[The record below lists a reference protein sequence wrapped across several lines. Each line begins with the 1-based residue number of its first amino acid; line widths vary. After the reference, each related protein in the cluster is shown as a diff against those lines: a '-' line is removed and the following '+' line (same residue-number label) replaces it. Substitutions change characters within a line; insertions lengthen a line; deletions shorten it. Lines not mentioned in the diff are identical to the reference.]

1 MRGFP
6 RKYNLWYLAFF
17 TVMMY
22 NGGTKAKCE
31 RKRTMKKT
39 IGQKI
44 AEKRKAKGLTQE
56 MLAEAMGVSS
66 QAVSKW
72 ENDLSCPDITLL
84 PSLTKRLGMTLDELL
99 IDEDDAPKA
108 EVVPKEERKDFNK
121 MMLRI
126 YVRSAGGDL
135 VKVNLPLPL
144 IKALMD
150 MGVSPSVVGG
160 EKIKDVN
167 VDWSSIILMIE
178 NGVIGKL
185 VEVESANGDTVEI
198 VVE

>member
-1 MRGFP
+1 
-6 RKYNLWYLAFF
+6 
-17 TVMMY
+17 MMVQKR
-22 NGGTKAKCE
+22 NAKG
-31 RKRTMKKT
+31 RRAMKKS

-84 PSLTKRLGMTLDELL
+84 PSLTKKLGMTLDELL

-108 EVVPKEERKDFNK
+108 EVVPQEERKDFNK

-126 YVRSAGGDL
+126 YVRSADGDL

-185 VEVESANGDTVEI
+185 VEVESADGDTVEI

>member
-1 MRGFP
+1 
-6 RKYNLWYLAFF
+6 
-17 TVMMY
+17 
-22 NGGTKAKCE
+22 
-31 RKRTMKKT
+31 MKKT

-44 AEKRKAKGLTQE
+44 AEKRKANGLTQE
-56 MLAEAMGVSS
+56 SLADAMGVSA

-84 PSLTKRLGMTLDELL
+84 PSLTKKLGMTLDELL

-108 EVVPKEERKDFNK
+108 EVVPQEERKDFNK

-126 YVRSAGGDL
+126 YVRSADGDL

-150 MGVSPSVVGG
+150 MGVSPNVVGG
-160 EKIKDVN
+160 EKIKDAHI
-167 VDWSSIILMIE
+167 DWSSIILMIE

-185 VEVESANGDTVEI
+185 VEVESSDGDTVEI

>member
-1 MRGFP
+1 MVQKR
-6 RKYNLWYLAFF
+6 N
-17 TVMMY
+17 
-22 NGGTKAKCE
+22 AKG
-31 RKRTMKKT
+31 RRAMKKS

-84 PSLTKRLGMTLDELL
+84 PSLTKKLGMTLDELL

-108 EVVPKEERKDFNK
+108 EVVPQEERKDFNK

-126 YVRSAGGDL
+126 NVKSADGSL
-135 VKVNLPLPL
+135 VKVNLPMPL

-150 MGVSPSVVGG
+150 MGVSPNVVGG
-160 EKIKDVN
+160 EKIKDAHI
-167 VDWSSIILMIE
+167 DWSSIILMIE

-185 VEVESANGDTVEI
+185 VEVESSDGDTVEI